1 MLLRSSKLALAAAF
15 LASASMVAPTAAEA
29 GWRYHHGYYG
39 HGYHAP
45 VYYGGYHAPVYYG
58 GHYPAYYGYGHPYG
72 YPVYRK
78 RRSNRGAIAEALIGG
93 IALGAILASSQ
104 RGYAS
109 SCVVHRR
116 AYTHSGRPYLRAVRV
131 C

>member
-1 MLLRSSKLALAAAF
+1 MLLRSSKLAVAAAF
-15 LASASMVAPTAAEA
+15 LASAAMAAPTAAQA
-29 GWRYHHGYYG
+29 GWRPYHGYYG

-45 VYYGGYHAPVYYG
+45 GYYG

-72 YPVYRK
+72 YPDYKK
-78 RRSNRGAIAEALIGG
+78 RRSNRGAIAAALIGG

-104 RGYAS
+104 RGYAR
-109 SCVVHRR
+109 SCVVSRR
-116 AYTHSGRPYLRAVRV
+116 AYTHSGRPIVRRVRV

>member
-1 MLLRSSKLALAAAF
+1 MLLRSSKLALASAF
-15 LASASMVAPTAAEA
+15 LASASLVAPTAAEA
-29 GWRYHHGYYG
+29 GWRYRHGSYG

-45 VYYGGYHAPVYYG
+45 AYYGGQ
-58 GHYPAYYGYGHPYG
+58 YPAYHGYGHPYG

-78 RRSNRGAIAEALIGG
+78 RRSNRGAIAAALIGG

-104 RGYAS
+104 RAYGR

-116 AYTHSGRPYLRAVRV
+116 AYTHSGRPYARRVRV